1 MHNIVDWIQIHQKH
15 KELLYELGAD
25 ADMDDTDAADMEDTD
40 AAFYRTL
47 ITTSTWVLSSR
58 KLNVEDAIVLLR
70 FVNQYIN
77 VGIKEFKDAEIYGL
91 SFSGRGSKM
100 HESCATGKLHAYI
113 SMLLYT

>member
-1 MHNIVDWIQIHQKH
+1 MVVHNIVDWIHIHQKH
-15 KELLYELGAD
+15 NELLYELGDPDVDDFAE
-25 ADMDDTDAADMEDTD
+25 MDKTD
-40 AAFYRTL
+40 AAFYNNL

-58 KLNVEDAIVLLR
+58 KLNVVDALVLLR

-91 SFSGRGSKM
+91 SFSGRGSNM

>member
-15 KELLYELGAD
+15 NELLYELGDPDVDDFVD
-25 ADMDDTDAADMEDTD
+25 AVMDDTER
-40 AAFYRTL
+40 AFYHNL

>member
-1 MHNIVDWIQIHQKH
+1 MVVHNIVDWIQIHQKH
-15 KELLYELGAD
+15 KELLYELGDD
-25 ADMDDTDAADMEDTD
+25 ADMDDTDAA
-40 AAFYRTL
+40 FYHNL

-70 FVNQYIN
+70 FVKQYIN

-100 HESCATGKLHAYI
+100 HESCATG
-113 SMLLYT
+113 